1 MNILG
6 LYGAFDWE
14 ANKSKNDIGDFTWV
28 HDSGA
33 TLFIDGKHICSISEE
48 RLTRKK
54 YDGNFPIK
62 SIEYCLEEG
71 GISCDD
77 IHEIYIP
84 SMCIEIFY
92 RKLIDNIIKE
102 KIKEIFPNANYHIV
116 SHHLSHAASSV
127 FSSDFNEGSIVTLD
141 GAGSSIFSSNF
152 KEILSYETNT
162 VGYFNKEKNIFRI
175 FNGISETNNFGSYYH
190 ANSHKIYCKKVIED
204 INVNDEKYRETWDG
218 KIMGLSA
225 YGKNKKLDN
234 LKEYTMSKNLVYD
247 NFPYVVFE
255 DKHISL
261 IYSTDERAYIVQKN
275 FEDAMVEYF
284 SELKKLNYLED
295 NICLAG
301 GSFLNVLA
309 NSRLKNLGFNIH
321 IPPCTNDSGLH
332 FGAACYGVF
341 KSKQKISLPKNIAL
355 LGKNYAER
363 EIEIELNKFELE
375 YKKYKNFEELC
386 EFTAQKLNENKIVG
400 WFQNKSEFGPRALGS
415 RSILMHP
422 GPSSNKDIMNSRVKH
437 REEWRPF
444 AGIILEDYL
453 NEYFEESFYS
463 PYMLYSLTVKE
474 NKRDKIAAITH
485 VDYTCRI
492 QTANQELYPEITT
505 LLKKFNKISG
515 IPVILNT
522 SFNDNGEPIVETPED
537 TIKAF
542 LNLDIDYLVID
553 KFLIEKE
560 NIKSKFK
567 HNSLLH
573 INYR

>member
-1 MNILG
+1 MIILG
-6 LYGAFDWE
+6 IYGAFDWE
-14 ANKSKNDIGDFTWV
+14 ANKSKNNQGDLTWA

-33 TLFIDGKHICSISEE
+33 TLFIHGKHISSISEE

-54 YDGNFPIK
+54 YEGNFPIK
-62 SIEYCLEEG
+62 SIEYCLREG
-71 GISCDD
+71 NVSYEDVD
-77 IHEIYIP
+77 EVYIP

-92 RKLIDNIIKE
+92 RKLRDNIIEE
-102 KIKEIFPNANYHIV
+102 KIKKIFPNAKYYIV
-116 SHHLSHAASSV
+116 SHHLSHAASTV
-127 FSSDFNEGSIVTLD
+127 FSSDFNEGSIITVD
-141 GAGSSIFSSNF
+141 GSGSMIYDNNYE
-152 KEILSYETNT
+152 EILSYETNT
-162 VGYFNKEKNIFRI
+162 IGYFNKDKNILRI
-175 FNGISETNNFGSYYH
+175 FNGISRTNNFGSYYH
-190 ANSHKIYCKKVIED
+190 ANSHKIYCKKIGKC
-204 INVNDEKYRETWDG
+204 IDELDENSREAWDG

-225 YGKNKKLDN
+225 YGKSKNLEN
-234 LKEYTMSKNLVYD
+234 LKEYEKSIDLTYGD
-247 NFPYVVFE
+247 FPYIVFK
-255 DKHISL
+255 DKYFSL
-261 IYSTDERAYIVQKN
+261 FSADERAYIVQKN

-284 SELKKLNYLED
+284 LELDRLNYLEK

-301 GSFLNVLA
+301 GSFLNVLV
-309 NSRLKNLGFNIH
+309 NSRLKNSGFNIH

-332 FGAACYGVF
+332 FGAACYGAF
-341 KSKQKISLPKNIAL
+341 KNKEKIFLPKNIAL
-355 LGKNYAER
+355 LGRNYSEN
-363 EIEIELNKFELE
+363 EIEKEIDRFDLGYEKYEDFEC
-375 YKKYKNFEELC
+375 LC
-386 EFTAQKLNENKIVG
+386 EFTSQKLNENKIVG

-415 RSILMHP
+415 RSLLMHP

-537 TIKAF
+537 AIKAF
-542 LNLDIDYLVID
+542 LNLDIDYLIID
-553 KFLIEKE
+553 KFV
-560 NIKSKFK
+560 IKKQKIKF
-567 HNSLLH
+567 NTIS
-573 INYR
+573 YF